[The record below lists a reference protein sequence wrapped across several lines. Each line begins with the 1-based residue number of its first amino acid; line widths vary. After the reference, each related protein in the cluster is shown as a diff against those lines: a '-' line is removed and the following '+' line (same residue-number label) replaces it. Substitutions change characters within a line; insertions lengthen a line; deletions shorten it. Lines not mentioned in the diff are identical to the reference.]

1 MWTGGQGQSALRNYV
16 LQLARRGEIASLDE
30 AATIAS
36 VSRDTVRRWL
46 VLAGVDWKRVRLHR
60 IAKLATRANEIKDG
74 KPARAKLTKAQMR
87 AIAER
92 AVRAW
97 TRKPRSQ
104 PSPQT

>member
-1 MWTGGQGQSALRNYV
+1 MRNHV

-36 VSRDTVRRWL
+36 ASRDTVRRWL
-46 VLAGVDWKRVRLHR
+46 VLAGVDWKRTRLHR
-60 IAKLATRANEIKDG
+60 IAALRTRALGIAEG
-74 KPARAKLTKAQMR
+74 KPARARLTKAQQR
-87 AIAER
+87 EIADR
-92 AVRAW
+92 AVKAW